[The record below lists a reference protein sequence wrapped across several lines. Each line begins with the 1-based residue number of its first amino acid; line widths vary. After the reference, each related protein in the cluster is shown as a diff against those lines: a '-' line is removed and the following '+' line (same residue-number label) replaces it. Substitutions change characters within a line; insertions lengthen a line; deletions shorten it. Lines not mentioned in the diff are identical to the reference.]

1 MWNNK
6 GPTVQLLGRWQPWH
20 PGHLALFKKAHAK
33 TGQVC
38 IMVRDVQGID
48 TNNPFDFIDVKNR
61 IIQSLQEE
69 EYVHQEDFIVLLVPN
84 IVNIT
89 YGRDVGY
96 SIEQEHLGED
106 IERISATEIR
116 RGMNLNG

>member
-6 GPTVQLLGRWQPWH
+6 HPTVQMLGRWQPWH
-20 PGHLALFKKAHAK
+20 EGHFQLFLRAYQK

-38 IMVRDVQGID
+38 IMVRDTQGTD
-48 TNNPFDFIDVKNR
+48 SSNPFDFETVRNR
-61 IIQSLQEE
+61 IVKELGKKGFNNNE
-69 EYVHQEDFIVLLVPN
+69 HFIVKLVPN

-96 SIEQEHLGED
+96 VIEQETFSSEIHD
-106 IERISATEIR
+106 ISATQIR
-116 RGMNLNG
+116 KEMGL